1 MNKKELDKI
10 LEEHKL
16 WLINSK
22 KGKRADLR
30 IANLSGEDLYGAN
43 LSYANLS
50 YANLVGADLIYANL
64 RGADLSS
71 VDLRGANLH
80 YVNLIG
86 ANLIGADLRG
96 ANLVGAVLN
105 NEEEFRK
112 GEILKESM
120 IGYKKCQNCL
130 VTLEIPKG
138 AIVFGING
146 CQFRTNKAKCIAIS
160 NNVNIA
166 YSKYDNNL
174 TYEINKEYEIDN
186 FNLMYNV
193 ECGSG
198 IHFFKTKEEAEKYK
212 G

>member
-1 MNKKELDKI
+1 MNKKELDEI

-16 WLINSK
+16 WLINPK

-30 IANLSGEDLYGAN
+30 IANLVGANLIGINLYGAN

-50 YANLVGADLIYANL
+50 YANLICANL
-64 RGADLSS
+64 RDADLSS
-71 VDLRGANLH
+71 VDLRGANL
-80 YVNLIG
+80 VGANLIG
-86 ANLIGADLRG
+86 ANLRNANLSG
-96 ANLVGAVLN
+96 ANLNGADLN
-105 NEEEFRK
+105 NEEDFRK

-146 CQFRTNKAKCIAIS
+146 CQFRTNKAKCIEIS
-160 NNVNIA
+160 NNIKIA
-166 YSKYDNNL
+166 HSYYDYNF
-174 TYEINKEYEIDN
+174 TYEVGKEYEIDN

-193 ECGSG
+193 ECESG
-198 IHFFKTKEEAEKYK
+198 IHFFKTKKEAKKYK
-212 G
+212 H